1 MSRIIFAIFSDFE
14 GKILMTLRERIK
26 MLCKQNGISLNKLE
40 VECDFAKGYL
50 SKLDKSTPNMAYLQK
65 IANYFGVTTD
75 FLLTGE
81 EKEKAD
87 YSTINAELADLILT
101 DKKLSEAL
109 QVYEKLNS
117 VQKDAIIN
125 MINSYKTNK

>member
-1 MSRIIFAIFSDFE
+1 
-14 GKILMTLRERIK
+14 MTLRDRVK
-26 MLCKQNGISLNKLE
+26 ALCKQHGISLNKLE
-40 VECDFAKGYL
+40 MECGFAKGYL

-65 IANYFGVTTD
+65 IANYFDVTTD
-75 FLLTGE
+75 YLLTGK

-87 YSTINAELADLILT
+87 YSTVNAELADLILT

-109 QVYEKLNS
+109 QVYAKLNS

-125 MINSYKTNK
+125 MINSYKTNE